1 MAASPGERQQAACT
15 AHLAVTVVGR
25 FTDKL
30 LMFGVFAAIIGGIII
45 HVGSHIYALTS
56 AEAAAQVER
65 WKVIFAVC
73 VFFLC
78 LAIAFGGFA
87 LRALARR
94 ALRLVS
100 PCRPGSSGRST

>member
-1 MAASPGERQQAACT
+1 M
-15 AHLAVTVVGR
+15 VTVVGR

-30 LMFGVFAAIIGGIII
+30 LMFGVFLAIIGGIII

-56 AEAAAQVER
+56 DEAAAQVER

-94 ALRLVS
+94 AVRLVS
-100 PCRPGSSGRST
+100 PRRPGSPGRLT

>member
-1 MAASPGERQQAACT
+1 MA
-15 AHLAVTVVGR
+15 R

-30 LMFGVFAAIIGGIII
+30 LLFGVLCAVIGGIII

-78 LAIAFGGFA
+78 VAIAFGGFA
-87 LRALARR
+87 LRSLWRR
-94 ALRLVS
+94 ALQLVS
-100 PCRPGSSGRST
+100 PRRPGCPGRSN